1 LYSRK
6 VLIAD
11 PAEEFRDALVTAL
24 SPSFQVILCH
34 QGDEIPALLI
44 KEQPD
49 LLILELALP
58 GLDGISLLEQLPQRP
73 PVLVVSDSINTYT
86 HSALLRLNVEYAIR
100 KPAPIASVVNR
111 AMDLIQTV
119 SVPQGPACLLDL
131 LVILGLPSGRQG
143 FRHLL
148 TGLPLLARNRDQQLS
163 KELYDTIARLDHST
177 AGAVEKAIR
186 DIIRE
191 GWYSGDRKEWNRL
204 FPGLNHCPR
213 NKEFLFRIA
222 DLIREQQLCG

>member
-11 PAEEFRDALVTAL
+11 PAEEFRDALVAAL

-34 QGDEIPALLI
+34 RGDEIPALLL

-73 PVLVVSDSINTYT
+73 PVLVVSDSISAYAQG
-86 HSALLRLNVEYAIR
+86 ALLRLNVEYAIR

-111 AMDLIQTV
+111 ATDLIHTAAI
-119 SVPQGPACLLDL
+119 PQGPACLLDV
-131 LVILGLPSGRQG
+131 LVRLGLPSGRQG

-186 DIIRE
+186 DVIRE
-191 GWYSGDRKEWNRL
+191 GWNSGGRKEWNRL